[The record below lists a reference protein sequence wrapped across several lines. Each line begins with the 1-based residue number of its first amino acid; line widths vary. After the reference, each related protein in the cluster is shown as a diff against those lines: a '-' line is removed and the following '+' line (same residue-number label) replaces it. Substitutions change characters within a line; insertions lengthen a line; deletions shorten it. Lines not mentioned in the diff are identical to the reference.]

1 MAIKANANNK
11 AVLSLAASQAIMSP
25 NLFLSQA
32 ISTGLLG
39 ANFVDLLPSECYEI
53 RDNPT
58 QDVCTY
64 VCIHFGICV
73 LFVLVCICNL
83 LYVCCR
89 ASVTYHAML
98 RFHFSIM
105 PNTSAFSN
113 RPQNG
118 EVLRQTN
125 CMSCIPGMHTH
136 THIYIYI
143 YIQMH
148 TYTCMWPWASLRSV
162 FFRPCLR
169 PQARTH
175 SLVSASWTIAF
186 WSDVSQRS
194 L

>member
-1 MAIKANANNK
+1 MAIKADANNK

-25 NLFLSQA
+25 NLFLSEA

-64 VCIHFGICV
+64 VCIHFSICV
-73 LFVLVCICNL
+73 LFVLVRICNL

-98 RFHFSIM
+98 HFHFSIM
-105 PNTSAFSN
+105 PNTSAYSN

-136 THIYIYI
+136 THTHIYIYTYRCI
-143 YIQMH
+143 H
-148 TYTCMWPWASLRSV
+148 THVCGHGPRCGQC
-162 FFRPCLR
+162 FFGHAFALR
-169 PQARTH
+169 PGPIPLYLHRG
-175 SLVSASWTIAF
+175 
-186 WSDVSQRS
+186 R
-194 L
+194 